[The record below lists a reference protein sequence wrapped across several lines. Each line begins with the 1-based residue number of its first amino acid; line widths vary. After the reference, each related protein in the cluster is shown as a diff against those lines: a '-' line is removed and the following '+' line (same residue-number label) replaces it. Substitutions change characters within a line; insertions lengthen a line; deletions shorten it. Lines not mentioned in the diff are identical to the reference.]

1 MTPGLDTVLRALA
14 DGRRREVLSVLH
26 THRSLELA
34 ALADELTIPPRPTS
48 RNGPGDRTRRSLVI
62 DLYHQHV
69 PVLVG
74 AELVAYDADTDRVEL
89 TALGDD
95 VVEFVSRELASAIGY
110 GGDDTE

>member
-14 DGRRREVLSVLH
+14 DGSRRDVLSVLH
-26 THRSLELA
+26 THRSLELE
-34 ALADELTIPPRPTS
+34 ALADELAGPRRPES
-48 RNGPGDRTRRSLVI
+48 PDDPGERMQHGLVV

-74 AELVAYDADTDRVEL
+74 AELVTYDADTGHVEM
-89 TALGDD
+89 TALGDE
-95 VVEFVSRELASAIGY
+95 VVEFVARELAAHVGY